1 MHKCELCTI
10 LAPSLDSAIT
20 ALEGGVGVALAATR
34 DVVSEQLQGENLAK
48 LSDSAVVE
56 PVSGVRWSWE
66 DGDLLQLCRF
76 RTLTHDSSWFYS
88 DSYL

>member
-34 DVVSEQLQGENLAK
+34 DVVSEQLQGDNLAK
-48 LSDSAVVE
+48 LSDSARVE
-56 PVSGVRWSWE
+56 PGGGTGGGTGVRWE
-66 DGDLLQLCRF
+66 DGEQPM
-76 RTLTHDSSWFYS
+76 
-88 DSYL
+88 